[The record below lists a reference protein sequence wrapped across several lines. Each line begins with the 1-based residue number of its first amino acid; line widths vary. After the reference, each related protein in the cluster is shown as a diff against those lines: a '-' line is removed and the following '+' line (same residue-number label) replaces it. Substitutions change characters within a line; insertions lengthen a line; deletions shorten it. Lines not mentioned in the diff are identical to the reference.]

1 MMIANDKTIESCL
14 LEAQEIARNEYA
26 GMQILG
32 RALMVEELERSDEL
46 SNCLQHIQQALDSL
60 RKE

>member
-32 RALMVEELERSDEL
+32 RALTVDELERSDKL
-46 SNCLQHIQQALDSL
+46 SNCLEHIQEALDAL
-60 RKE
+60 KKE